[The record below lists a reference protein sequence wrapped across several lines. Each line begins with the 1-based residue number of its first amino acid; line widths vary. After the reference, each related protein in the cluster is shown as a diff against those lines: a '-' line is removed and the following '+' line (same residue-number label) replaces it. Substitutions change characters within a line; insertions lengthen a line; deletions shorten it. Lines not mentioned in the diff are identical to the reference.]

1 MKKVVFLLL
10 CISAYVMWWATLP
23 VDHTKKNSAE
33 LTQNS
38 PIVWQT
44 SVKNALI
51 DLLPKEEVWPKSARI
66 FWQAS
71 HMEATAHA
79 KIPTNN
85 WVSLKNIPQNMQK
98 GLIAV
103 EDRRFYEHH
112 GVDMDGII
120 RALLINIQADSI
132 VQGGSTLTQQLVKN
146 TLLDSEQS
154 MERKILE
161 AFLALWI
168 ETQNSK
174 DEILE
179 MYLNTTYFGAGATG
193 IKEAAQIYFGV
204 DPSQLTLP
212 ESATLAGLPN
222 APSALNPYDNPK
234 ACKRRRNIVLEL
246 MAKYGYVPLTD
257 ANAAINTAIVLN
269 GSPK

>member
-1 MKKVVFLLL
+1 
-10 CISAYVMWWATLP
+10 MWWATLP
-23 VDHTKKNSAE
+23 VDHSDKKPAE
-33 LTQNS
+33 LTQNLPS
-38 PIVWQT
+38 NLQT
-44 SVKNALI
+44 SVKNI
-51 DLLPKEEVWPKSARI
+51 VITILPKEAAWPKPLKI

-71 HMEATAHA
+71 HMEATAHTKIAA
-79 KIPTNN
+79 KD
-85 WVSLKNIPQNMQK
+85 WVPLKDIPQNMQH

-112 GVDMDGII
+112 GIDVDGII
-120 RALLINIQADSI
+120 RALLVNIQADSI

-174 DEILE
+174 DDILE

-193 IKEAAQIYFGV
+193 LKKAAQIYFGV
-204 DPSQLTLP
+204 SPSELTLA

-222 APSALNPYDNPK
+222 APSALNPYDNPQ
-234 ACKRRRNIVLEL
+234 ACQRRRNIVLEL
-246 MAKYGYVPLTD
+246 MVKYGYVHLTD
-257 ANAAINTAIVLN
+257 AKSAINTPIILK
-269 GSPK
+269 GKPTQF

>member
-10 CISAYVMWWATLP
+10 CVSAYVMWWATLP
-23 VDHTKKNSAE
+23 VDHSQKSSTE

-38 PIVWQT
+38 PIGFQA
-44 SVKNALI
+44 SVKNVLI
-51 DLLPKEEVWPKSARI
+51 DLLPKKDAWPKSARI

-85 WVSLKNIPQNMQK
+85 WVQLKNIPQNMQQ

-120 RALLINIQADSI
+120 RALLVNIQADSI

-174 DEILE
+174 DDILE

-204 DPSQLTLP
+204 NPSQLTLA

-234 ACKRRRNIVLEL
+234 SCQRRRNIVLEL